1 MGTIQNADLVKTIDL
16 TVDQYYLD
24 NSQEVYTAD
33 LNDAG
38 KFGMVIDIDRPQ
50 LVVLEYSRNKTLIY
64 LEPNDTLIINSESA
78 NFPYT
83 LSFEGKGGAN
93 NRALQEYYR
102 ENPTELDLFKMVQY
116 RSGVFWYSN
125 SPRMDEKML
134 MLNPTEFENS
144 LTMQRERG
152 LALLN
157 FPDQPGRV
165 LSSTFK
171 DFLEAEITYNWAYH
185 MMLFGSVYKNKYQLT
200 DEFFS
205 FLEDLPLQNDQ
216 ISNYWYRQ
224 FLLAYVN
231 YRQQKEDKNTN
242 PYIKQYEIAEASL
255 KDVAASF
262 IKSEIIVKAFRAQNV
277 EEILPYYQQ
286 YSKSREYGVFEEKV
300 VENYDKAI
308 RYAVGSLA
316 PEFLLADANGVSHSL
331 SAYKG
336 KVIYL
341 NFWASWCHPCLR
353 KLELIKGI
361 QQEMEEKGVM
371 FVNISVDKDKESWLR
386 LVKEMDLKGVQL
398 IAPKGIDDKVV
409 HLYEV
414 KVLPK
419 YFIIDQ
425 SGRFSEKPEK
435 FDPIAIRDVLLDQV
449 KRAEN

>member
-1 MGTIQNADLVKTIDL
+1 MGTIKNTDLVKTINL

-24 NSQEVYTAD
+24 NSQEIYSSE
-33 LNDAG
+33 LNETG
-38 KFGMVIDIDRPQ
+38 KFGMLVEIERPQ
-50 LVVLEYSRNKTLIY
+50 LVVLEYSRNKVLIY
-64 LEPNDTLIINSESA
+64 LEPKDTLVINSEAS
-78 NFPYT
+78 NFPFS
-83 LSFEGKGGAN
+83 LSFEGKGAAN

-102 ENPTELDLFKMVQY
+102 ENPTELNLFKMVQY
-116 RSGVFWYSN
+116 RSGIFWYSN

-134 MLNPTEFENS
+134 MFNPTEFEDNLS
-144 LTMQRERG
+144 MQRDKG
-152 LALLN
+152 LALLD
-157 FPDQPGRV
+157 FPEQPGRV
-165 LSSTFK
+165 LSPAFK
-171 DFLEAEITYNWAYH
+171 SFMEAEITYNWAYH
-185 MMLFGSVYKNKYQLT
+185 MMLFGNVYKNKYQLT

-205 FLEDLPLQNDQ
+205 FLEELPLQNDQ

-224 FLLAYVN
+224 FLMSYVN
-231 YRQQKEDKNTN
+231 YRQLKEDKDAN
-242 PYIKQYEIAEASL
+242 PYIKQYEIAETSL
-255 KDVAASF
+255 SGIPASF
-262 IKSEIIVKAFRAQNV
+262 VKSEIIVKAFKAQNV

-286 YSKSREYGVFEEKV
+286 YSMSRDYDLFEERV

-316 PEFLLADANGVSHSL
+316 PEFLLTDVDGVEHSL

-353 KLELIKGI
+353 KMGLIKGI

-398 IAPKGIDDKVV
+398 LAPEGINDKVV
-409 HLYEV
+409 NLYEV

-425 SGRFSEKPEK
+425 NGRFAEKPEK
-435 FDPIAIRDVLLDQV
+435 FDPIAIRDVLLGQV
-449 KRAEN
+449 ERSEN